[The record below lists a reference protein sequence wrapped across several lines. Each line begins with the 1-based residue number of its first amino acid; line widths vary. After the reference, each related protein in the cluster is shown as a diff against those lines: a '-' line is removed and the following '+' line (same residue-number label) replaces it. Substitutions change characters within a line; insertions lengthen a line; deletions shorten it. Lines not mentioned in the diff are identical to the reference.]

1 MNFLSD
7 MLRNIFNTIRKIKPI
22 VIVEIGNDWLK
33 IVEGKVRANGAS
45 ITKASFIKLSQ
56 IKDSIPDKIS
66 EVFKGMKLDKQAVI
80 TYLPRHLVTVRILE
94 PPSID
99 PKEISDIINLQ
110 IGKQTPYSKE
120 EIVYSYK
127 TIGREKE
134 GYTKIMLVIA
144 KRNLIDNRIDALSK
158 ASIEAREVALSSE
171 GVYHWFNIFYL
182 QKLKLQDS
190 QAVILVDIDSNF
202 SDFLVMH
209 KGNFRFSKN
218 ILIGANQLIEEKDT
232 YINKFID
239 ELKHSINAF
248 YEESR
253 AIKAIKLFLSG
264 AARNIKDLEII
275 LSQQLD
281 LPCEIIDASNDVKVA
296 TNTAILN
303 DDTKFISLSSIFGI
317 LLKYQKLEFSLLPN
331 EKRIQKLMENK
342 RKNLTMM
349 GILFSAIMMTLSALI
364 LINIYNKNVYIAQ
377 IKQKIALIKTDSD
390 EIDKM
395 RLSVSLIR
403 DRLDAGGDSINLLN
417 EIYRTIPG
425 EIYLTDI
432 SIERRKQVIL
442 KGRAS
447 VMSDIFKF
455 VTTLEKSPYF
465 ENVKNTSATAKKE
478 DNNEYT
484 DFEITASYEKSNN
497 HQ

>member
-1 MNFLSD
+1 MSLFSD
-7 MLRNIFNTIRKIKPI
+7 TLRKILNTIRKIKPV
-22 VIVEIGNDWLK
+22 VIIEIGNDWLK
-33 IVEGKVRANGAS
+33 IAEGKVCANGAS
-45 ITKASFIKLSQ
+45 ITNASFIKLSQ
-56 IKDSIPDKIS
+56 IKGSISDKIS
-66 EVFKGMKLDKQAVI
+66 EVFRGMKFDKQAVI

-127 TIGREKE
+127 TIAREKE

-144 KRNLIDNRIDALSK
+144 KRNLIDERMDALSK

-171 GVYHWFNIFYL
+171 GVYHWFNNFYL
-182 QKLKLQDS
+182 QNLKLQDS
-190 QAVILVDIDSNF
+190 QSVILVDIDSNF
-202 SDFLVMH
+202 SDFLVMQ

-218 ILIGANQLIEEKDT
+218 ILIGANQLIEEKDA
-232 YINKFID
+232 YIDKFID
-239 ELKHSINAF
+239 ELKRSISAF
-248 YEESR
+248 YEENR

-275 LSQQLD
+275 LSPQLD
-281 LPCEIIDASNDVKVA
+281 LPCEIIDASNDVKAVN
-296 TNTAILN
+296 NTALLN
-303 DDTKFISLSSIFGI
+303 DGTKFISLSPICGI

-342 RKNLTMM
+342 RKSLTMM
-349 GILFSAIMMTLSALI
+349 GILFSAIMLALSALI

-377 IKQKIALIKTDSD
+377 IKQKITLIKNDSD

-395 RLSVSLIR
+395 RLSVNLLQN
-403 DRLDAGGDSINLLN
+403 RLDARGDSINLLN
-417 EIYRTIPG
+417 EIHKTIPR

-432 SIERRKQVIL
+432 SIERGKQVIL
-442 KGRAS
+442 KGRALA
-447 VMSDIFKF
+447 MSDVFKF
-455 VTTLEKSPYF
+455 VTVLEKSPYF
-465 ENVKNTSATAKKE
+465 KDVKNTYATTKKE

-484 DFEITASYEKSNN
+484 DFEITASYEKPNN
-497 HQ
+497 NQ